1 MEKDE
6 ETRDNEMYKGAEAEE
21 RREGNASREERRTEE
36 RGRGGTWEEQEGP
49 GHVCMCV
56 RLALAGGEIAW
67 VRLAGRVCLC
77 LAEEGCETKKALLAK
92 LRVGTQPSVRWT
104 LAHKL

>member
-1 MEKDE
+1 VEKDE

-36 RGRGGTWEEQEGP
+36 RGGTWEEQEGL

-77 LAEEGCETKKALLAK
+77 LAEEGCEN
-92 LRVGTQPSVRWT
+92 QES
-104 LAHKL
+104 

>member
-21 RREGNASREERRTEE
+21 RREGNASREERGEQRREGEEE
-36 RGRGGTWEEQEGP
+36 RGKSRRVQG
-49 GHVCMCV
+49 VCMCV

-77 LAEEGCETKKALLAK
+77 LAEEGCETKKALT
-92 LRVGTQPSVRWT
+92 G
-104 LAHKL
+104 